1 MAEQIDPNVALEK
14 VSKAIRAGQKEYDKL
29 PQEVKDAAKVAA
41 EGSLGSDDEYSP
53 TEPIEREDYNPIP
66 SFGRE
71 KAADAPL
78 FQDLKTGEDF
88 ARLGLEAA
96 SMSPI
101 GQAAQAGADVGIAG
115 MDIAAGDYTGAAIS
129 GAAVLLP
136 FVSAGVLKSLMK
148 HAPDRT
154 KALEDAFT
162 AGDLSEDALKEE
174 LKQLQLSTIGLP
186 LDELDPSK
194 ANKPLRSV
202 IERQQRNLR
211 GTRFVETAHDVSPKY
226 GLEDMRGRGV
236 GGTPVIRDLGPL
248 TENDVYQLKKGNK
261 SRGLNE
267 AELRQLR
274 DEYEAY
280 GYDDFETAGHR
291 SDALGPDGKPINP
304 QYGLASQDE
313 VDALI
318 KSDRVPY
325 NPGGKAKPPWTTHEM
340 RNVGLLDT
348 KMKDSERHLRRMEK
362 LVSDK
367 PNRDSPPKMLEQA
380 QKDYEAAR
388 NALFDHPNFSEYN
401 EMIIAL
407 EEGTAEL

>member
-211 GTRFVETAHDVSPKY
+211 GTRAESVLLPFVSARTLNALRKLMPDKTKALEDAAKAGDLSDPDNFRHRQPELMRSVRELGEAARRIEYPTDFSPKF
-226 GLEDMRGRGV
+226 GLEDTGGLKFGMRKAGE
-236 GGTPVIRDLGPL
+236 PVQQLGPL
-248 TENDVYQLKKGNK
+248 TEGDRSILKKLGTGHPLPGGK
-261 SRGLNE
+261 TYDEMSDI
-267 AELRQLR
+267 ELRELR
-274 DEYEAY
+274 DEYVAY
-280 GYDDFETAGHR
+280 GYDDFESPYGGP
-291 SDALGPDGKPINP
+291 LGWG
-304 QYGLASQDE
+304 QGRE
-313 VDALI
+313 
-318 KSDRVPY
+318 RVPY
-325 NPGGKAKPPWTTHEM
+325 NPGGKAKP
-340 RNVGLLDT
+340 R
-348 KMKDSERHLRRMEK
+348 K
-362 LVSDK
+362 
-367 PNRDSPPKMLEQA
+367 
-380 QKDYEAAR
+380 
-388 NALFDHPNFSEYN
+388 
-401 EMIIAL
+401 
-407 EEGTAEL
+407 